1 MQTFSA
7 RLLKMGVPKLYSAIS
22 GFPLIKRLRVIICKD
37 QTETENFDSGV
48 LKISSYSHMLVIT
61 WY

>member
-1 MQTFSA
+1 MT
-7 RLLKMGVPKLYSAIS
+7 KKKKKEVI
-22 GFPLIKRLRVIICKD
+22 LIDVAYGHNEQKSSVLRVIICKD
-37 QTETENFDSGV
+37 QAETENFDSGV